1 MKGEKSERE
10 ERKWKVRARQGG
22 ERKEVDTVGEVR
34 DSEKR
39 DGEEGDSESRGEKRG
54 RERETQSETE

>member
-1 MKGEKSERE
+1 MESE
-10 ERKWKVRARQGG
+10 RARQEG

-39 DGEEGDSESRGEKRG
+39 DGEEGDRESRGEKRG
-54 RERETQSETE
+54 RDSEKREGDTE